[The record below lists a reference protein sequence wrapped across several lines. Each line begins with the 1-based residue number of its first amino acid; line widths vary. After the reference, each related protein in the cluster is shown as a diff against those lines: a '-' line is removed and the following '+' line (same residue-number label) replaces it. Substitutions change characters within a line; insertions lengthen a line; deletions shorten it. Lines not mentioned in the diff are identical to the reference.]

1 MYAIFITG
9 TAGSGKSL
17 LTSNLLEW
25 YNSNDITPISINLNP
40 GVSILPYEPDVD
52 VRDFIDIYSIME
64 NYNLGPNGSLILA
77 NDLISTKLNEIQ
89 QQAEELNPDYII
101 VDTPGQIE
109 LFAFRS
115 SGPYI
120 VSNFFSDNKLNLFT
134 IDGNLAQS
142 PINYVSLMF
151 LSQSVKLRLNIPQ
164 INVLTKRDKIIDNLN
179 EILEWPISSSSLQNS
194 LNKEKNFEESLLSK
208 DLIKTLFKS
217 GHIANPIAVSNT
229 TMNGMINLSAALS
242 RVFTYGEEEGKKN
255 SNNL

>member
-1 MYAIFITG
+1 
-9 TAGSGKSL
+9 
-17 LTSNLLEW
+17 
-25 YNSNDITPISINLNP
+25 
-40 GVSILPYEPDVD
+40 
-52 VRDFIDIYSIME
+52 ME

-101 VDTPGQIE
+101 EDITSQIE
-109 LFAFRS
+109 FVSFIS

-134 IDGNLAQS
+134 IDGTLAQS

-164 INVLTKRDKIIDNLN
+164 INVLTKRDKIIDNLK
-179 EILEWPISSSSLQNS
+179 EILEWPISNSSLQNS

-208 DLIKTLFKS
+208 DLIETLFKS
-217 GHIANPIAVSNT
+217 GHIS
-229 TMNGMINLSAALS
+229 
-242 RVFTYGEEEGKKN
+242 
-255 SNNL
+255 

>member
-1 MYAIFITG
+1 MP
-9 TAGSGKSL
+9 L
-17 LTSNLLEW
+17 
-25 YNSNDITPISINLNP
+25 D
-40 GVSILPYEPDVD
+40 
-52 VRDFIDIYSIME
+52 
-64 NYNLGPNGSLILA
+64 
-77 NDLISTKLNEIQ
+77 
-89 QQAEELNPDYII
+89 
-101 VDTPGQIE
+101 
-109 LFAFRS
+109 S

-134 IDGNLAQS
+134 IDGTLAQS

>member
-25 YNSNDITPISINLNP
+25 YNSNDITPISINLDP

-101 VDTPGQIE
+101 IDTPGQIE

-115 SGPYI
+115 SGPYF
-120 VSNFFSDNKLNLFT
+120 VSNFYSDSKVTLFT
-134 IDGNLAQS
+134 IDGTLAMS
-142 PINYVSLMF
+142 PISFVSLMF
-151 LSQSVKLRLNIPQ
+151 LSQSVRLRLNIPQ
-164 INVLTKRDKIIDNLN
+164 INVLTKRDKIIEKLT
-179 EILEWPISSSSLQNS
+179 EILNWSNSITSLQDS
-194 LNKEKNFEESLLSK
+194 LNLEKDSEQSLLSK
-208 DLIKTLFKS
+208 DIIKTLYKS
-217 GHIANPIAVSNT
+217 GNMLSPIAVSNL
-229 TMNGMINLSAALS
+229 TMSGMINLTAALS
-242 RVFTYGEEEGKKN
+242 RILTQGEEEQKHE
-255 SNNL
+255 

>member
-1 MYAIFITG
+1 MYAIFVTG

-25 YNSNDITPISINLNP
+25 YNSNDTSPISINLDP
-40 GVSILPYEPDVD
+40 GVANLPYNPDVD

-77 NDLISTKLNEIQ
+77 NDLISTKLSEIQ
-89 QQAEELNPDYII
+89 QQVDELNPEYVI

-115 SGPYI
+115 SGPYF
-120 VSNFFSDNKLNLFT
+120 VSNFFSDNKVTLFT
-134 IDGNLAQS
+134 IDGTLAES

-151 LSQSVKLRLNIPQ
+151 LSQSVKLRLNTPQ
-164 INVLTKRDKIIDNLN
+164 INVLTKRDKIIDKLKEVLDWSNS
-179 EILEWPISSSSLQNS
+179 ISSLQDS
-194 LNKEKNFEESLLSK
+194 LDKEKNFEQSLLSK
-208 DLIKTLFKS
+208 DLIKTLLRS
-217 GHIANPIAVSNT
+217 GNITNPIAISNI

-242 RVFTYGEEEGKKN
+242 RIFTHGEEEKN
-255 SNNL
+255 NQ

>member
-1 MYAIFITG
+1 MYTIFVTG

-25 YNSNDITPISINLNP
+25 YNNNDVTPISINLDP
-40 GVSILPYEPDVD
+40 GVVNLPYSPDVD

-77 NDLISTKLNEIQ
+77 NDLISTKLTEIQ
-89 QQAEELNPDYII
+89 NQADELNPDYII

-109 LFAFRS
+109 LFVFRS
-115 SGPYI
+115 SGPYFI
-120 VSNFFSDNKLNLFT
+120 SNFLSDNKVTLFT
-134 IDGNLAQS
+134 IDGTLAES

-151 LSQSVKLRLNIPQ
+151 LSQSVKLRLNTPQ
-164 INVLTKRDKIIDNLN
+164 INVLTKRDKIIDKLK
-179 EILEWPISSSSLQNS
+179 EVFEWSNSISALQNS
-194 LNKEKNFEESLLSK
+194 LNEEKNYEQSLLSK

-217 GHIANPIAVSNT
+217 GHITNPIAISNI

-242 RVFTYGEEEGKKN
+242 RIFTQGEEGRKN
-255 SNNL
+255 SSEM

>member
-1 MYAIFITG
+1 M
-9 TAGSGKSL
+9 
-17 LTSNLLEW
+17 
-25 YNSNDITPISINLNP
+25 
-40 GVSILPYEPDVD
+40 
-52 VRDFIDIYSIME
+52 
-64 NYNLGPNGSLILA
+64 ILA

-120 VSNFFSDNKLNLFT
+120 VSNFFSDNKLNLFR
-134 IDGNLAQS
+134 IDGTSAQS

-164 INVLTKRDKIIDNLN
+164 INVLTKRDKIIDNLK
-179 EILEWPISSSSLQNS
+179 EILEWPISNSSLQNS

-208 DLIKTLFKS
+208 DLIETLFKS
-217 GHIANPIAVSNT
+217 GHIS
-229 TMNGMINLSAALS
+229 
-242 RVFTYGEEEGKKN
+242 
-255 SNNL
+255 

>member
-9 TAGSGKSL
+9 TAGSGKSS

-25 YNSNDITPISINLNP
+25 YNSNDTTPISINLDP
-40 GVSILPYEPDVD
+40 GVSVLPYEPDID

-64 NYNLGPNGSLILA
+64 SYNLGPNGSLILA

-89 QQAEELNPDYII
+89 QQVEELNPDYIL

-115 SGPYI
+115 SGPYL
-120 VSNFFSDNKLNLFT
+120 VSNFFSDNKINLFT
-134 IDGNLAQS
+134 IDGTLAQS

-164 INVLTKRDKIIDNLN
+164 INVLTKRDKIIDNLK
-179 EILEWPISSSSLQNS
+179 EVLEWPISMSSLQNS

-217 GHIANPIAVSNT
+217 GNLANPIAISNT

-242 RVFTYGEEEGKKN
+242 RVFTYGEEEGK
-255 SNNL
+255 NNNNQI

>member
-1 MYAIFITG
+1 MYTIFVTG

-25 YNSNDITPISINLNP
+25 YNNNDFTPISINLDP
-40 GVSILPYEPDVD
+40 GVTNLPYNPDVD

-89 QQAEELNPDYII
+89 HQVDELNPEYII
-101 VDTPGQIE
+101 IDTPGQIE

-120 VSNFFSDNKLNLFT
+120 VSNFFSDNKVSLFT
-134 IDGNLAQS
+134 IDGTLAES
-142 PINYVSLMF
+142 PSNYVSLMF

-164 INVLTKRDKIIDNLN
+164 INVLTKRDKIIDKL
-179 EILEWPISSSSLQNS
+179 EEVLEWSNSISSLQDS
-194 LNKEKNFEESLLSK
+194 LNKEKNLEQSLQSN
-208 DLIKTLFKS
+208 DLIKTLLKN
-217 GHIANPIAVSNT
+217 GNITNPIAISNI

-242 RVFTYGEEEGKKN
+242 RIFTQGEEK
-255 SNNL
+255 

>member
-1 MYAIFITG
+1 MNTVFVTG

-25 YNSNDITPISINLNP
+25 YNSNDVSPISINLDP
-40 GVSILPYEPDVD
+40 GVANLPYNPDVD

-77 NDLISTKLNEIQ
+77 NDLISTKLSEIQ
-89 QQAEELNPDYII
+89 YQVDELNPDYVV

-115 SGPYI
+115 SGPYF
-120 VSNFFSDNKLNLFT
+120 VSNFFSDNKVTLFT
-134 IDGNLAQS
+134 IDGTLAES

-151 LSQSVKLRLNIPQ
+151 LSQSVKLRLNTPQ
-164 INVLTKRDKIIDNLN
+164 INVLTKRDKIIDKLKEVLDWSNSIYL
-179 EILEWPISSSSLQNS
+179 LQNS
-194 LNKEKNFEESLLSK
+194 LDKEKDTEQSLLSK
-208 DLIKTLFKS
+208 DLIKTLLRS
-217 GHIANPIAVSNT
+217 GNITNPIAISNK

-242 RVFTYGEEEGKKN
+242 RIFTHGEEEKN
-255 SNNL
+255 SQ